1 MPEVKRLPEMKLVG
15 FRVLCPGDQYIVE
28 IPKASKV
35 LSERTG
41 EIANVVNPGFQY
53 GAFVVEHSSN
63 EEDGYWVCVEVSEIE
78 GIPEG
83 MVGLSIPGQMYAVL
97 RHKGANSE
105 IRQAY
110 TELHHWIEANG
121 YRRLPEKWHLEA
133 FTKWSDPANID
144 VELMD
149 TVSFEV

>member
-1 MPEVKRLPEMKLVG
+1 MPEVKQLSEMKLVG

-41 EIANVVNPGFQY
+41 EIANVVNPSFQY

-63 EEDGYWVCVEVSEIE
+63 EEDGYWVCVEVSEFE

-83 MVGLSIPGQMYAVL
+83 MVSLTIPGQMYALL
-97 RHKGANSE
+97 RHIGANDE

-110 TELHHWIEANG
+110 TELHQWIEANG

-133 FTKWSDPANID
+133 FHKWSDPANID

-149 TVSFEV
+149 TVAFEV